1 MRHRPSS
8 VLNVAK
14 AATFETF
21 ETQHFRD
28 ERQFAATAA
37 VWKATVAA
45 YRSHYG
51 EVLKGHCCGDLE
63 GGLPPMHTLDRRFLQ
78 LWATVTAGA
87 GCAIFLAPILVL
99 LILSIIGIPLAML
112 LGILPGVWVYLTP
125 TLALYGL
132 LRVSRRRAR
141 PLLLLVVAAIPPL
154 AAGFFVP
161 LLANRATEE
170 RVGAILAQDHG
181 EPPMLPR
188 GLSIVYAVD
197 RGLGSPDKCWDTCQR
212 LLFSQTAA
220 SFAEVS
226 LKHVPLL
233 ASLPKPVRRFS
244 LGPIGTG
251 CENSRMQGTYAS
263 EKEVGRIH
271 PAPLLWDKLPQLA
284 RQGLCLHD
292 DAVRDARPDVLVI
305 NRWNYDPAFR
315 GFRFDGSGWRLS
327 LHPIAPFR
335 RREVFRRRT
344 PEGWTRLMR
353 RTEVQYARLTAPLWL
368 VPGFSFDT
376 ASPTHWQWRNQRTV
390 GSPIEHYQPTNWN
403 GIIANDLAVQGLR

>member
-1 MRHRPSS
+1 
-8 VLNVAK
+8 
-14 AATFETF
+14 
-21 ETQHFRD
+21 
-28 ERQFAATAA
+28 
-37 VWKATVAA
+37 
-45 YRSHYG
+45 
-51 EVLKGHCCGDLE
+51 
-63 GGLPPMHTLDRRFLQ
+63 MHTLDRRFLQ
-78 LWATVTAGA
+78 LWAAVTAGA

-99 LILSIIGIPLAML
+99 LILSLIGAPLAML
-112 LGILPGVWVYLTP
+112 LATLPGVWVYLTP
-125 TLALYGL
+125 TLALYVL

-154 AAGFFVP
+154 ATGFVVP
-161 LLANRATEE
+161 RLANRATEA

-181 EPPMLPR
+181 QPPMLPR

-197 RGLGSPDKCWDTCQR
+197 QGVGSPDKCDETCQR

-226 LKHVPLL
+226 LKQVPLL

-251 CENSRMQGTYAS
+251 CENSRMRATYAS
-263 EKEVGRIH
+263 KEEVGRIY
-271 PAPLLWDKLPQLA
+271 PPPLLWDKLPQLA

-292 DAVRDARPDVLVI
+292 DAVRDARADVLAV
-305 NRWNYDPAFR
+305 NRYNYDPAFR

-327 LHPIAPFR
+327 LHPIAPFQ

-353 RTEVQYARLTAPLWL
+353 RTEVEYARLATPLWL
-368 VPGFSFDT
+368 VSELSFDM
-376 ASPTHWQWRNQRTV
+376 ASPTHWKWRDQRTV
-390 GSPIEHYQPTNWN
+390 GSPIEHNQPTHWN
-403 GIIANDLAVQGLR
+403 GIIANDLAVHGLH